1 MMQTLNISPQFV
13 LLPILVY
20 GAWLGLRRG
29 WKDEAWTLGALLLTL
44 FVVARPET
52 VLLPI
57 LERVIA
63 AFQRAAQALLGRDT
77 GGEPFR
83 FDATA
88 RPWAALLAF
97 LIFVSLAYAVGHFL
111 GKGEKNKGLWRILAA
126 LLGGLNVALVVSWLV
141 TGFLATRDEDGTLRL
156 TIPSFDGA
164 TVNVG
169 TPTTTSLLASWP
181 GLLGML
187 IVAII
192 LIFILTRVMSS
203 AKGGSGAK

>member
-1 MMQTLNISPQFV
+1 MQTLNIAPQFV

-29 WKDEAWTLGALLLTL
+29 WKDEAWTFGALVLTL

-57 LERVIA
+57 LERLIA

-83 FDATA
+83 FDATS

-97 LIFVSLAYAVGHFL
+97 LIFVSLAYAGGHFL

-141 TGFLATRDEDGTLRL
+141 TGFLATREESGILRL

-164 TVNVG
+164 AVNVG
-169 TPTTTSLLASWP
+169 TPTTSSLLTSWP

-187 IVAII
+187 VVAIV
-192 LIFILTRVMSS
+192 LIFILTRVMSGS
-203 AKGGSGAK
+203 KGGSGAK